1 MMRGGPKFTPGRSP
15 AMPRTRV
22 ELTPDQQAEADRI
35 RAALMAAVATDLD
48 DLARL
53 LASKADHDLLGP
65 TEFQVRDVVH
75 AIGAKAIE
83 TALAG
88 RKKGGTTGRRAPAPT
103 ATS

>member
-1 MMRGGPKFTPGRSP
+1 M
-15 AMPRTRV
+15 ARTHL
-22 ELTPDQQAEADRI
+22 ELTPAQQAEADRI
-35 RAALMAAVATDLD
+35 KSALMAAVGTDID

-65 TEFQVRDVVH
+65 TEFQVRDAVQ

-88 RKKGGTTGRRAPAPT
+88 RKKGGTTGRRVPAPT
-103 ATS
+103 AAKRPNSSVGDPRRS